1 MKLEFGNATGYDYI
15 DEIQRKEDAGVFM
28 KGLYDMS
35 LPYKF
40 IISGSGSVEL
50 KEKVHES
57 LAGRKAMFEVYPV
70 SFREFVNFKT
80 EYKYSDRLVDYLRLK
95 TQKHSIT
102 LRPITNSANYRGLLL
117 KAVWKKKDDNR
128 WKSTSS
134 YIEKD
139 IAFG

>member
-1 MKLEFGNATGYDYI
+1 MLLKDHLEKKGEKTAFLSLDFENDQKFFSSQIAFIEKLKLEFGNATGYVFI

-57 LAGRKAMFEVYPV
+57 LAGRKAMFEVLPRIFQRV
-70 SFREFVNFKT
+70 C
-80 EYKYSDRLVDYLRLK
+80 
-95 TQKHSIT
+95 
-102 LRPITNSANYRGLLL
+102 
-117 KAVWKKKDDNR
+117 
-128 WKSTSS
+128 
-134 YIEKD
+134 
-139 IAFG
+139 

>member
-1 MKLEFGNATGYDYI
+1 
-15 DEIQRKEDAGVFM
+15 M

-57 LAGRKAMFEVYPV
+57 LAGRKAMFEVLPV

-80 EYKYSDRLVDYLRLK
+80 EYKYSDRLVDYF
-95 TQKHSIT
+95 
-102 LRPITNSANYRGLLL
+102 A
-117 KAVWKKKDDNR
+117 
-128 WKSTSS
+128 
-134 YIEKD
+134 IEKHKNTQ
-139 IAFG
+139 FY

>member
-1 MKLEFGNATGYDYI
+1 
-15 DEIQRKEDAGVFM
+15 M

-57 LAGRKAMFEVYPV
+57 LAGRKAMFEVSTPV

-80 EYKYSDRLVDYLRLK
+80 EYKYSDRLVDYFAIEN
-95 TQKHSIT
+95 TKHSIL
-102 LRPITNSANYRGLLL
+102 LRSILISAG
-117 KAVWKKKDDNR
+117 
-128 WKSTSS
+128 TP
-134 YIEKD
+134 
-139 IAFG
+139 